1 MERGEMIGLS
11 FERAMEYN
19 SIGIPIFSESYAKL
33 PWSLKEA
40 AAMVRT
46 PNSIIP
52 LFYYVDQT
60 HVRYPQNDTQEKR
73 LMSASMP
80 FYKSLITQVGPW
92 T

>member
-11 FERAMEYN
+11 LERVMEYS
-19 SIGIPIFSESYAKL
+19 SIGIPIFFESYANS

-40 AAMVRT
+40 AEMVRT
-46 PNSIIP
+46 PSLIIP

-60 HVRYPQNDTQEKR
+60 HVRYPQNDTKEKR

-80 FYKSLITQVGPW
+80 FYKSVIT
-92 T
+92 